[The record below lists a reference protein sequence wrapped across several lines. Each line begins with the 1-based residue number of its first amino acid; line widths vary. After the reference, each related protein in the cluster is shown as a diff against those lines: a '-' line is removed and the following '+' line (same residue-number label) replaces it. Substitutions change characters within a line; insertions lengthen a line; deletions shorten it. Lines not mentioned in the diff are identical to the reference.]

1 MIPDFNT
8 VHFETLGC
16 KLNQIESEAAAKAF
30 SDCGFSV
37 DVASCTAASKANE
50 SVFLCIVNT
59 CTVTA
64 KAEQKARRLIRLL
77 LEKYPHAAVLVT
89 GCYAEVEP
97 DEILAI
103 SSRIAVLKG
112 TKKEYLSQIPAII
125 KASEII
131 AAGDSN
137 DSDGHFS
144 SKEAVPPVAPETP
157 VAPEK
162 IAMFLN
168 NLVKEIPAEELRK
181 ASFSLATDTFL
192 SHSRASIKI
201 QDGCSSSCAYC
212 RIHIA
217 RGKSVSL
224 PASEVLHRVKSLE
237 KAGQCEV
244 VITGV
249 NLSQYYSNEDGNVMR
264 FPELM
269 KFLLAETEKIAF
281 RISSLYPDIVTESF
295 CAVLDNKRIR
305 PHFHLSVQSG
315 SDNILKKMR
324 RPYSAADVVKASKML
339 RQIKPD
345 CFLAADIITG
355 FPSETEDDFS
365 LSMELCREC
374 GFSWVHVFP
383 FSARPGTEAFSM
395 RPQVPQSVSGER
407 ARRLTSLAMEQKKLF
422 LENTIGRE
430 FRAIIEKRRINEIR
444 AVSENFIHIRIL
456 NDNRSDYV
464 KLGGRE
470 ITLRIVN
477 ILHVRAQTES
487 VEAEAVIV
495 E

>member
-1 MIPDFNT
+1 MITGKKNT

-30 SDCGFSV
+30 SDCGFYA
-37 DVASCTAASKANE
+37 DVASCTASSAKNE
-50 SVFLCIVNT
+50 NVFLCIVNT

-77 LEKYPHAAVLVT
+77 LEKFPHAAVLVT

-97 DEILAI
+97 EELLSI

-112 TKKEYLSQIPAII
+112 TQKEYLSRIP
-125 KASEII
+125 SII
-131 AAGDSN
+131 ADEIADGADISPTNAEQFAGY
-137 DSDGHFS
+137 
-144 SKEAVPPVAPETP
+144 
-157 VAPEK
+157 
-162 IAMFLN
+162 LR
-168 NLVKEIPAEELRK
+168 NLVKDIPAAELKK

-224 PASEVLHRVKSLE
+224 PATEVLSRVKSLE
-237 KAGQCEV
+237 NAGQCEV

-249 NLSQYYSNEDGNVMR
+249 NLSQYYSKEGDDVMR

-269 KFLLAETEKIAF
+269 KFLLENTKTIAF
-281 RISSLYPDIVTESF
+281 RISSLYPDIITEDF
-295 CAVLDNKRIR
+295 CNIISDRRIR

-315 SDNILKKMR
+315 SDRILKSMR
-324 RPYSAADVVKASKML
+324 RPYSAQDVIEASRKL
-339 RQIKPD
+339 RAIKPE

-355 FPSETEDDFS
+355 FPGETDEDFS
-365 LSMELCREC
+365 LSMELSRKC

-395 RPQVPQSVSGER
+395 RPQVPQYVSGER
-407 ARRLTSLAMEQKKLF
+407 ARNLTSLAIEQKKLF
-422 LENTIGRE
+422 LERTVGKE
-430 FRAIIEKRRINEIR
+430 FRAIIEKRRIHEIR
-444 AVSENFIHIRIL
+444 AVSENYIHLRIL
-456 NDNRSDYV
+456 ADSRQDFVS
-464 KLGGRE
+464 LGGKE
-470 ITLRIVN
+470 VTVKIVRI
-477 ILHVRAQTES
+477 LPVRAQTES
-487 VEAEAVIV
+487 VEAEAIV
-495 E
+495 L

>member
-1 MIPDFNT
+1 MDSAFNT

-30 SDCGFSV
+30 SDCGFAV
-37 DVASCTAASKANE
+37 DVSPCTAASVKND
-50 SVFLCIVNT
+50 SVFLCIINT

-77 LEKYPHAAVLVT
+77 LEKYPLAAVLVT

-97 DEILAI
+97 EEILAI
-103 SSRIAVLKG
+103 NSRIAVLKG
-112 TKKEYLSQIPAII
+112 TQKEYLSKIP
-125 KASEII
+125 SII
-131 AAGDSN
+131 ADADDNSCRN
-137 DSDGHFS
+137 
-144 SKEAVPPVAPETP
+144 PENF
-157 VAPEK
+157 VEY
-162 IAMFLN
+162 LR
-168 NLVKEIPAEELRK
+168 NLVKEIPAAELKK

-224 PASEVLHRVKSLE
+224 PASEVLKRVLNLE

-249 NLSQYYSNEDGNVMR
+249 NLSQYYSKEDDVVMR

-269 KFLLAETEKIAF
+269 KFLLENTEKIAF
-281 RISSLYPDIVTESF
+281 RISSLYPDIVTEEF
-295 CAVLDNKRIR
+295 CKILLNNRIR

-315 SDNILKKMR
+315 SDKILKSMR
-324 RPYSAADVVKASKML
+324 RPYTANDVIEASRKL
-339 RQIKPD
+339 RAIKQD

-355 FPSETEDDFS
+355 FPGENEEDFS
-365 LSMELCREC
+365 LSMELCQKC
-374 GFSWVHVFP
+374 DFSWVHVFP
-383 FSARPGTEAFSM
+383 FSARPGTEAFKM

-407 ARRLTSLAMEQKKLF
+407 ARRLTSLAIEQKKLF
-422 LENTIGRE
+422 LDSMVGKQ
-430 FRAIIEKRRINEIR
+430 FKAIIEKRRIHEVR
-444 AVSENFIHIRIL
+444 AVSENFIHLRIIADKTHDFISLGGKEVSVKIIRIL
-456 NDNRSDYV
+456 PVRS
-464 KLGGRE
+464 
-470 ITLRIVN
+470 
-477 ILHVRAQTES
+477 QTES
-487 VEAEAVIV
+487 VEAEGVV
-495 E
+495 L

>member
-1 MIPDFNT
+1 MIQTDNT

-30 SDCGFSV
+30 SDCGFAV
-37 DVASCTAASKANE
+37 DVTSCTASSKPNE
-50 SVFLCIVNT
+50 TVFLCIVNT

-77 LEKYPHAAVLVT
+77 LEKFPKAAILVT
-89 GCYAEVEP
+89 GCYAEVESE
-97 DEILAI
+97 EILAI

-112 TKKEYLSQIPAII
+112 TQKEYLSKIPTII
-125 KASEII
+125 KQKIENESLATGENSDTETNGASE
-131 AAGDSN
+131 DL
-137 DSDGHFS
+137 
-144 SKEAVPPVAPETP
+144 
-157 VAPEK
+157 
-162 IAMFLN
+162 AMFLGG
-168 NLVKEIPAEELRK
+168 VTKAIPAEELKK

-201 QDGCSSSCAYC
+201 QDGCSSSCSYC

-224 PASEVLHRVKSLE
+224 PASEVLQRVKSLE

-249 NLSQYYSNEDGNVMR
+249 NLSQYYSNEEGNVMR

-281 RISSLYPDIVTESF
+281 RISSLYPDIITESF
-295 CAVLDNKRIR
+295 CTILDNKRIR

-315 SDNILKKMR
+315 SDNILKKMK
-324 RPYSAADVVKASKML
+324 RPYSAADVVKASKIL
-339 RQIKPD
+339 RRIKPD

-355 FPSETEDDFS
+355 FPGETEDDFS

-374 GFSWVHVFP
+374 SFSWVHVFP

-407 ARRLTSLAMEQKKLF
+407 ARRLTSLAMEQKKTF
-422 LENTIGRE
+422 LENTIGME
-430 FRAIIEKRRINEIR
+430 FKAIIEKRRINEIR

-456 NDNRSDYV
+456 NDNRSDFA

-477 ILHVRAQTES
+477 VLPVRAQTES
-487 VEAEAVIV
+487 VEAEAIIV